1 MKMLFRWAFRLLIL
15 LVVLLVA
22 GILLLDAVAREILVY
37 QISNR
42 TGLEAKIGA
51 VNIGLLN
58 PRVTVEGLVIY
69 NRPEFGGAPLLDLPE
84 FHVEYDRRAL
94 WSGKLHFRLL
104 RLNLAQITIVEDRN
118 GRLNLQDLQKRM
130 RQTGGPVVSTK
141 PSSGGYQF
149 AGIDTL
155 NLTFRGASFQ
165 SLKNPAVNETL
176 NPDLRNQ
183 IFQKVNSPAALDG
196 LVDFIL
202 LRSGCNPLASDS
214 SHTNGPWQY
223 WRGKLAELGYK

>member
-1 MKMLFRWAFRLLIL
+1 MKTLFRWAFRLLIL

-22 GILLLDAVAREILVY
+22 GILLLNTIAREILEY
-37 QISNR
+37 RISNR
-42 TGLEAKIGA
+42 TGLEAKISS
-51 VNIGLLN
+51 VDIGLLN

-69 NRPEFGGAPLLDLPE
+69 NSPDFGGAPLLDLPE

-104 RLNLAQITIVEDRN
+104 RLNLAQVSVIEDKN
-118 GRLNLQDLQKRM
+118 GRLNLQALEKQLSS
-130 RQTGGPVVSTK
+130 TGGPVVSAK

-155 NLTFRGASFQ
+155 NLTVRGATFQ
-165 SLKNPAVNETL
+165 SFKNPAANETL

-183 IFQKVNSPAALDG
+183 IFLKVNSPAAFDG
-196 LVDFIL
+196 LADFIL
-202 LRSGCNPLASDS
+202 LRSGCNLFAQD
-214 SHTNGPWQY
+214 NGHANDRWQY
-223 WRGKLAELGYK
+223 WRGKLAEIGW

>member
-22 GILLLDAVAREILVY
+22 AVLLLNTIAREILEY

-42 TGLEAKIGA
+42 TGLEAKIGS
-51 VNIGLLN
+51 VDIGLLN
-58 PRVTVEGLVIY
+58 PRATVAGLVIY
-69 NRPEFGGAPLLDLPE
+69 NSPDFGGAPLLDLPE
-84 FHVEYDRRAL
+84 FHVEYDRGAL
-94 WSGKLHFRLL
+94 WSGKLHLRLL
-104 RLNLAQITIVEDRN
+104 RLNLAQLNVVEDKN
-118 GRLNLQDLQKRM
+118 GRLNLQALEKQM
-130 RQTGGPVVSTK
+130 NSTGGPVVSSK

-155 NLTFRGASFQ
+155 NLTMRGATFQ
-165 SLKNPAVNETL
+165 SFKNPAANETL

-183 IFQKVNSPAALDG
+183 IFSKVNSPAAFDA

-202 LRSGCNPLASDS
+202 LRSGCDLLGHDS
-214 SHTNGPWQY
+214 SHANDPWQY
-223 WRGKLAELGYK
+223 WRGKLAEVGW